1 MDDRRPQPFQF
12 SPSFAAIE
20 DTGSFQPGD
29 FEAEYTK
36 LFAEALDEGMSAED
50 RERLDL
56 AAEALGLS
64 SEKISHLEQ
73 TLRSAYEAK
82 ASITISEIG
91 SPWLSDPGTL
101 ADRAPPSIAPPPP
114 TTNPYAPASE
124 PATSASP
131 TSPGEVDDEDTG
143 PVTYRTP
150 SLPEISEAELEEAPD
165 TPRDVAPALQ
175 AMRNTPAYGEE
186 YDDEEAPPASVEEIE
201 DNRPTPPSFLAST
214 GPTELTEE
222 EALHERFLRLGAQG
236 QVDAQLCT
244 ASVLVRRHQATPAE
258 NELYRA
264 YQKNQ
269 LQRPERPLT
278 TAAWS
283 SLLFHPHQDRTIGEI
298 FSVIASAALFARV
311 SAMRIDGTLVRLD
324 PKKKQDPA
332 TSTVSVV
339 RAIEWSAATLGLMAP
354 PVYLAPELDNG
365 LEIIPSIP
373 PATRVGRQ
381 MLSGRSA
388 LELAF
393 QCARHITWFREEYF
407 ICTLVPAVQHLEDIF
422 VAALLIGVPDLP
434 LENDAHERARLNR
447 DAILPVLRSEDI
459 QALRHLGQQFL
470 ERGMRLSLRRWAQ
483 AAEFTAC
490 RAGLLVSG
498 DLATAAEVLL
508 REANGAER
516 LAEVESFWASDAAAE
531 LRRDLGVAVS

>member
-29 FEAEYTK
+29 FEAEYTR
-36 LFAEALDEGMSAED
+36 LFAKALDEGMSAED
-50 RERLDL
+50 RERLDF

-64 SEKISHLEQ
+64 ADKISRLEQ

-101 ADRAPPSIAPPPP
+101 ADRAPPSLAPPAPP
-114 TTNPYAPASE
+114 TNPYAPS
-124 PATSASP
+124 S
-131 TSPGEVDDEDTG
+131 GEIDDEDTG
-143 PVTYRTP
+143 PVTARTP
-150 SLPEISEAELEEAPD
+150 SLHEISDAELEEAPD
-165 TPRDVAPALQ
+165 TPRDVAADVQ

-186 YDDEEAPPASVEEIE
+186 YDDEGAEPSSVQELE
-201 DNRPTPPSFLAST
+201 DNHPTPPSFLAST
-214 GPTELTEE
+214 APAELTEE
-222 EALHERFLRLGAQG
+222 DALHERFLHLGAQG
-236 QVDAQLCT
+236 LVDAQLCT
-244 ASVLVRRHQATPAE
+244 ASVLVRRKQATPIE
-258 NELYRA
+258 SELYRA
-264 YQKNQ
+264 YQNNQ

-283 SLLFHPHQDRTIGEI
+283 SFLFHPHQDRTIGEI

-324 PKKKQDPA
+324 PKTKQDPA

-434 LENDAHERARLNR
+434 LEDDAHERARLNR

-459 QALRHLGQQFL
+459 QALRHLAHQFL

-498 DLATAAEVLL
+498 DLATAADVLL
-508 REANGAER
+508 REPNGAER